1 MDRID
6 RELLALLVRNGRSSL
21 QDLAE
26 GIRLSPSATRER
38 VRGLESAGFVTGY
51 GAIVNQTLLGF
62 GVDAVVEIDLAP
74 GADEGAFTE
83 TLTGTPA
90 VVEALHATGEHDYLL
105 RLRCQDTEELHQVVR
120 SLKSPHG
127 AARTLTRVV
136 LGETIMRRPRLR

>member
-6 RELLALLVRNGRSSL
+6 RELLARLVRDGRSSL

-38 VRGLESAGFVTGY
+38 VRALESAGFVTGY
-51 GAIVNQTLLGF
+51 AAILDEALLGF
-62 GVDAVVEIDLAP
+62 GVEAVVEIDLPP
-74 GADEGAFTE
+74 GADEDAFTQ
-83 TLTGTPA
+83 TLIGTPA

-105 RLRCQDTEELHQVVR
+105 RLRCHDTNELHQVVR
-120 SLKSPHG
+120 NLKTRHG

-136 LGETIMRRPRLR
+136 LGATVIRRPRLP